1 MSEWFQY
8 GSPHWWRTYFD
19 QGDEEEMTF
28 IPPAAHLIEWLE
40 CEPWSDDPM
49 TPEGK
54 VKAKIRKVLN
64 EAGCWHYWP
73 VPGGYGRRTVDVL
86 VLHRGHFAV
95 IEAKREGKVPTR
107 LQDLELA
114 AVEERGGK
122 TFAINSDE
130 GVKELQRWLETRE
143 WRLL

>member
-1 MSEWFQY
+1 
-8 GSPHWWRTYFD
+8 
-19 QGDEEEMTF
+19 
-28 IPPAAHLIEWLE
+28 
-40 CEPWSDDPM
+40 M